1 MMKPGG
7 LRLAAALSMLCVSLA
22 LVAQDAKPGLLSI
35 PELKQ
40 FVPAVYFFRGQSA
53 TVQIRNAAGFR
64 AQGGRLV
71 LAALV
76 DTSGYSQDVSERYQG
91 LFITE
96 VKLSVNGTTL
106 PAGQYGFGFSQDG
119 KFVVMD
125 VGATDV
131 LSVASTIDENLRRPV
146 PLKMAEDG
154 AGYRLYSGRKYV
166 SLKGL

>member
-1 MMKPGG
+1 MKSGG
-7 LRLAAALSMLCVSLA
+7 SRLAVALFMVCASLA
-22 LVAQDAKPGLLSI
+22 LLAQEAKPGLLSI
-35 PELKQ
+35 PELRQ
-40 FVPAVYFFRGQSA
+40 YVPAVYFFRGQSA

-64 AQGGRLV
+64 ATGGHLV

-76 DTSGYSQDVSERYQG
+76 DTSGYSQDVSDRYQG

-96 VKLSVNGTTL
+96 VKLSVGGTTL

-125 VGATDV
+125 VGANDV
-131 LSVASTIDENLRRPV
+131 LSVASTIDEQLRRPV

-154 AGYRLYSGRKYV
+154 NDYRLYAGRKYV
-166 SLKGL
+166 SLKVL

>member
-1 MMKPGG
+1 MKTGRV
-7 LRLAAALSMLCVSLA
+7 RLAVVLSVLCASLA

-35 PELKQ
+35 PELRQ
-40 FVPAVYFFRGQSA
+40 YVPAVYFFRGQSA

-64 AQGGRLV
+64 AQGGHLV

-76 DTSGYSQDVSERYQG
+76 DTSGYSQDVSDRYQG

-96 VKLSVNGTTL
+96 VKLNINGTAL

-154 AGYRLYSGRKYV
+154 DAYRLYAGRKYV